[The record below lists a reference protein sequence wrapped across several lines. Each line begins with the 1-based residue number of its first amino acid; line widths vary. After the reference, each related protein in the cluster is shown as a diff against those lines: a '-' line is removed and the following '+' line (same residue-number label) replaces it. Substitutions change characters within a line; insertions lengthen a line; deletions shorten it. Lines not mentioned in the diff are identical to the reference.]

1 MATGETTQ
9 RPIRAGIRVGIV
21 DNDPYALYGLAAQV
35 KACGPRFEVAWQCEL
50 GAAAFQKAL
59 SPKHSPDV
67 MLVDMSLTDMQGP
80 DLCAQIRKRSRTIGL
95 VGISSRPLEQYRDAM
110 IAAGAQALINK
121 RIAPRALAPVLAAA
135 ADGLPYDPAPPS
147 DRPTFE
153 SVATA
158 FARVNAGRSR
168 GVELSAHEREA
179 LSLYADGLKTAQVAE
194 RMGVTVSSVQTLVN
208 RARAKL
214 GAASL
219 PQAIRIC
226 TERRLFGVAAAGS
239 TAAVASSSTA
249 HTHPTAMMP
258 AQEPALSDRTTNAE
272 STAPDMTAEPTSS
285 TMSNEPAA
293 TAVHTT
299 TARTILATR
308 ATSESAL

>member
-1 MATGETTQ
+1 MEAKKPVTL
-9 RPIRAGIRVGIV
+9 PVIRVGIV

-80 DLCAQIRKRSRTIGL
+80 DLCLQIRKRSRTIGL
-95 VGISSRPLEQYRDAM
+95 VGISSRPLERYRDAM
-110 IAAGAQALINK
+110 IEAGAQALVNK
-121 RIAPRALAPVLAAA
+121 RIAPRALAPILVAAA
-135 ADGLPYDPAPPS
+135 AGLPYDPVPAPDASADTGAPAPVDHAHRTPPPHTPS
-147 DRPTFE
+147 FE
-153 SVATA
+153 PVATA

-168 GVELSAHEREA
+168 GTILSAHEREA
-179 LSLYADGLKTAQVAE
+179 LSLYADGLKTAQVAD

-226 TERRLFGVAAAGS
+226 AERRLFAA
-239 TAAVASSSTA
+239 
-249 HTHPTAMMP
+249 
-258 AQEPALSDRTTNAE
+258 
-272 STAPDMTAEPTSS
+272 STAPSGAKSSRAEPS
-285 TMSNEPAA
+285 PAA
-293 TAVHTT
+293 PTAQ
-299 TARTILATR
+299 ATP
-308 ATSESAL
+308 